1 MTAPMILFKRSSGL
15 PMVCD
20 LCSRAGANDTPSHWA
35 RPVAATLQR
44 AHYYRMGGVR
54 TMRAIAIIW
63 IGAVASGIFLSL
75 SIPPAASESST
86 ERMRCLS
93 IADVDQRVECLENA
107 GTSAQAAPSAMRRI
121 SPQEDRELD
130 CRNPQDAPLCREYE
144 RQQGIRSG
152 GFQAPS
158 GTYQPLAAQL
168 PVQYGTSQ
176 PSFNCA
182 RATTAIEQA
191 ICSDATLAQWD
202 ARMGQLYRQALAI
215 QNNSPTLTGDQSR
228 WRALRNSNCSG
239 TNLSDVK
246 SCVLEMTRARVEGLV
261 TIVAANGENNLS
273 PPTVAPVPSQT
284 SSRVTSSGST
294 SVNMNAACY
303 QDRR

>member
-152 GFQAPS
+152 SFQAPS

-191 ICSDATLAQWD
+191 ICSDATLAQW
-202 ARMGQLYRQALAI
+202 LSLIHISEPTRQAEI
-215 QNNSPTLTGDQSR
+215 S
-228 WRALRNSNCSG
+228 
-239 TNLSDVK
+239 
-246 SCVLEMTRARVEGLV
+246 
-261 TIVAANGENNLS
+261 
-273 PPTVAPVPSQT
+273 
-284 SSRVTSSGST
+284 
-294 SVNMNAACY
+294 
-303 QDRR
+303 

>member
-144 RQQGIRSG
+144 RQQGIQGLRP
-152 GFQAPS
+152 PS
-158 GTYQPLAAQL
+158 HTGAYPSTSPERAVKTSPLSLPKPPDQLATSPQPQEKPA
-168 PVQYGTSQ
+168 
-176 PSFNCA
+176 
-182 RATTAIEQA
+182 QA
-191 ICSDATLAQWD
+191 IASQKSAAEADA
-202 ARMGQLYRQALAI
+202 
-215 QNNSPTLTGDQSR
+215 
-228 WRALRNSNCSG
+228 
-239 TNLSDVK
+239 
-246 SCVLEMTRARVEGLV
+246 
-261 TIVAANGENNLS
+261 
-273 PPTVAPVPSQT
+273 
-284 SSRVTSSGST
+284 
-294 SVNMNAACY
+294 
-303 QDRR
+303 